1 MKLLSRIEDFGLHI
15 SFKVLN
21 NQGITNKNNGDY
33 KMSVFSRFFRKRQ
46 PMVEEK
52 VEDFTE
58 LPIDVEPSEKM
69 KVIIEKIEGLSDAD
83 RVIKKVRTGSIV
95 IARIK
100 ELKEQ
105 NVDELKHCI
114 SKIKTSAAVFQG
126 DLAGVGDEWLLIT
139 PSSVKINR
147 DEAPAPAGTV

>member
-1 MKLLSRIEDFGLHI
+1 
-15 SFKVLN
+15 
-21 NQGITNKNNGDY
+21 
-33 KMSVFSRFFRKRQ
+33 MSMFSKFFRKRQ
-46 PMVEEK
+46 PQVEEHI
-52 VEDFTE
+52 EEFTE
-58 LPIDVEPSEKM
+58 LPVEGDAAPQM

-83 RVIKKVRTGSIV
+83 RIIKKARTGNIV

-126 DLAGVGDEWLLIT
+126 DIAGVGDEWLLIT
-139 PSSVKINR
+139 PQSVKINR
-147 DEAPAPAGTV
+147 DEAPAHV